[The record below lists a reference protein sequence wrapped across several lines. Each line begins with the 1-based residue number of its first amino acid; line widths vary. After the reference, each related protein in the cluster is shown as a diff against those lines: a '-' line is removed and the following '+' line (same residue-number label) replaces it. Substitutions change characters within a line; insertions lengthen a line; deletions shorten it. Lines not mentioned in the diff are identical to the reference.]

1 MFKEA
6 RVKLTA
12 WYLLIIMTISLSFS
26 MAIYAG
32 VNAELLRVYNLQFT
46 RQQKIDTFDLET
58 IESARLRIIWTL
70 GIINLSIL
78 VISGMGGYLL
88 AGITLDPISK
98 MVKEQKEFVGNASH
112 ELRTPLT
119 SLKTEIEVA
128 LRDKNMTIKDAKKLF
143 KSNLEEVDNMQ
154 RLSNHLLSLNRYEKI
169 SDINFTTVSLKDV
182 ATEAVK
188 RTSVLASAKKIKVK
202 LKLKDTNVRG
212 DKVAFVELVSILLE
226 NAIKYSPNGK
236 KVEVMVKKGGMLEV
250 QDFGMG
256 IKREDIPH
264 IFERFYRVEH
274 SRSKEKT
281 SGYGLGLSIAKSIV
295 EKFGGKIRVSSVIGK
310 GSTFSIQ
317 FPSAKNI

>member
-32 VNAELLRVYNLQFT
+32 VDAELMRVYNLQFLK
-46 RQQKIDTFDLET
+46 QQRIETFDSET

-78 VISGMGGYLL
+78 LISGMGGYLL
-88 AGITLDPISK
+88 AGITLEPISK
-98 MVKEQKEFVGNASH
+98 MVREQKEFVGNASH

-119 SLKTEIEVA
+119 SLKTEIEVG
-128 LRDKNMTIKDAKKLF
+128 LRNKKLGIGEAKKLLR
-143 KSNLEEVDNMQ
+143 SNLEEVDNMQ
-154 RLSNHLLSLNRYEKI
+154 RLSNHLLSLNRYEKA
-169 SDINFTTVSLKDV
+169 SDINFLPVKLKEV
-182 ATEAVK
+182 ALEALK

-202 LKLKDTNVRG
+202 SVLKDIKVKG
-212 DKVAFVELVSILLE
+212 DKVAFVELASILLE
-226 NAIKYSPNGK
+226 NAIKYSPNGS
-236 KVEVMVKKGGMLEV
+236 KVEVRVKKGGILEV

-256 IKREDIPH
+256 INKVDMPH
-264 IFERFYRVEH
+264 IFDRFYRVEH

-281 SGYGLGLSIAKSIV
+281 DGYGLGLSIAKTITD
-295 EKFGGKIRVSSVIGK
+295 KFDSKLKVSSKIGK
-310 GSTFSIQ
+310 GSTFSVQ
-317 FPSAKNI
+317 FPNV